1 MSFMHLLVWERQ
13 SEGWVTGMGRAGYMS
28 KLNDYGFLDGRLVVL
43 LSFA

>member
-1 MSFMHLLVWERQ
+1 
-13 SEGWVTGMGRAGYMS
+13 MGRAGYMS